1 LFAQG
6 VNTTANSVGADSTVE
21 LVERAFCPLGKVKT
35 FMFVYEGIYEED
47 TSEEDVIPSLIPEA
61 KKIYSYETV
70 NISIDAADSYRGDNS
85 FNLYDGKK
93 DLLRI
98 QYAST
103 EPNPFFPNVLSIIE
117 LAYED
122 VWDIE
127 ITEVKKDGEYAT
139 NGFDLYIFEHF
150 LPEKMPMD
158 GVVFFMDPTK
168 ESDVPAGAGFV
179 LGNTFNIGEDVF
191 FMPQDDAHPL
201 LKNVNTGNITTQ
213 KVTQITYDK
222 SYQLVADCKNGVTIL
237 ARNEKD
243 VKTVVMP
250 FDLHYSNLAVLKE
263 FPILMYNMIDYFFPV
278 TVRGN
283 VFEVYETIAL
293 NTRGDSLKV
302 ERGTTSV
309 ESFPNETYPQFPVK
323 LEVDL
328 PGTYVLK
335 QITTLGNL
343 AIENK
348 IFVRLPVSES
358 DICKTVETLP
368 NPYVEK
374 KDEDYLK
381 DLLLYLAAGLVT
393 VLFLEWILHLRENG

>member
-1 LFAQG
+1 
-6 VNTTANSVGADSTVE
+6 
-21 LVERAFCPLGKVKT
+21 
-35 FMFVYEGIYEED
+35 
-47 TSEEDVIPSLIPEA
+47 
-61 KKIYSYETV
+61 
-70 NISIDAADSYRGDNS
+70 
-85 FNLYDGKK
+85 
-93 DLLRI
+93 
-98 QYAST
+98 
-103 EPNPFFPNVLSIIE
+103 
-117 LAYED
+117 
-122 VWDIE
+122 
-127 ITEVKKDGEYAT
+127 
-139 NGFDLYIFEHF
+139 
-150 LPEKMPMD
+150 
-158 GVVFFMDPTK
+158 
-168 ESDVPAGAGFV
+168 
-179 LGNTFNIGEDVF
+179 
-191 FMPQDDAHPL
+191 
-201 LKNVNTGNITTQ
+201 
-213 KVTQITYDK
+213 
-222 SYQLVADCKNGVTIL
+222 
-237 ARNEKD
+237 
-243 VKTVVMP
+243 
-250 FDLHYSNLAVLKE
+250 
-263 FPILMYNMIDYFFPV
+263 MYNMIDYFFPV